1 MDLRNAAQWFDQT
14 ECVDAYGTDTFV
26 AQLEPLD
33 YYKLDGASVKRR
45 IMTTGPAVTLPN
57 RMTVRIDDQVYL
69 VGDRTPEHFR
79 GNLIRNRYVM
89 SGADDLVTVRTL
101 YETLL
106 GTGGQAVWATIV
118 FIRVGSD
125 ERVSS
130 LPVPEFRL
138 FFGPLETVREHD
150 VVFNAGEAYLVTAP
164 YRAESGLMSA
174 VALRLE
180 HATPEDAIYWSGGYD
195 PVTDTVTET
204 GVNAKVVRMR
214 WAQDFEYLDAGTPKY
229 THGDATMVALSSV
242 ISNPKPNQRIR
253 CDGEEWRI
261 VTATVKGDITRMHV
275 RRA

>member
-1 MDLRNAAQWFDQT
+1 MDLRIAATWFDQT
-14 ECVDAYGTDTFV
+14 VASDAYGTDTFMV
-26 AQLEPLD
+26 QLEPLD

-45 IMTTGPAVTLPN
+45 IMTTGPDVTLPA

-69 VGDRTPEHFR
+69 VGDKTSEHFQ
-79 GNLIRNRYVM
+79 GDLIRNRYVM

-101 YETLL
+101 SETLL
-106 GTGGQAVWATIV
+106 GSGGQEVWATIV
-118 FIRVGSD
+118 FVKVGSD

-138 FFGPLETVREHD
+138 FFGPLEPLHEHD
-150 VVFNAGEAYLVTAP
+150 VVFNAGTAYLVTAP

-195 PVTDTVTET
+195 PVTDTVNET
-204 GVNAKVVRMR
+204 GTNIKVIRMR

-229 THGDATMVALSSV
+229 AHGDVTMVALSSIV
-242 ISNPKPNQRIR
+242 HSPKPNQRIR

-261 VTATVKGDITRMHV
+261 VTATIKGDITRMHV